1 VSRGWPVTL
10 RNGRVGLRPITRRD
24 AQRWAELRRSN
35 LDWLGPWET
44 TRPPESTAPSSGYK
58 ALTRDLIRQG
68 RQGRSLPFVVTY
80 DDVMVGQ
87 LTVSSITWGSAL
99 WAQMGYWIDEGHA
112 GRGIIPTAVA
122 MACDHC
128 FRAVGLHRIE
138 IAIRPENVASLRVVE
153 KLGFQRIGL
162 ARRYLHING
171 MWRDHELYGLTVEDI
186 PEGVVTRL
194 EREGF
199 ATA

>member
-87 LTVSSITWGSAL
+87 LTVTGITWGSAR
-99 WAQMGYWIDEGHA
+99 WAQVGYWIDQGFA
-112 GRGIIPTAVA
+112 GRGIIPVAVA
-122 MACDHC
+122 LACDHC
-128 FRAVGLHRIE
+128 MRTMGMHRIE
-138 IAIRPENVASLRVVE
+138 IAIRPENVSSLRVVE
-153 KLGFQRIGL
+153 KLGFTQIGL
-162 ARRYLHING
+162 APRYLHING
-171 MWRDHELYGLTVEDI
+171 RWRDHLLFAITAEEAPD
-186 PEGVVTRL
+186 GVLARL
-194 EREGF
+194 E
-199 ATA
+199 AAQP

>member
-1 VSRGWPVTL
+1 M
-10 RNGRVGLRPITRRD
+10 
-24 AQRWAELRRSN
+24 
-35 LDWLGPWET
+35 
-44 TRPPESTAPSSGYK
+44 
-58 ALTRDLIRQG
+58 
-68 RQGRSLPFVVTY
+68 VTY

-112 GRGIIPTAVA
+112 GHGIIPTAVA
-122 MACDHC
+122 LACDHC
-128 FRAVGLHRIE
+128 FRVVGLHRIE

-153 KLGFQRIGL
+153 KLGFAKIGL

-171 MWRDHELYGLTVEDI
+171 MWRDHELYALTVEDI
-186 PEGVVTRL
+186 PEGVVARL
-194 EREGF
+194 ERQGF

>member
-1 VSRGWPVTL
+1 MKL
-10 RNGRVGLRPITRRD
+10 RNGRVGLRPITRGD
-24 AQRWAELRRSN
+24 AQRWAELRRTN
-35 LDWLGPWET
+35 HDWLGPWET
-44 TRPPESTAPSSGYK
+44 TRPPESTSPSTGYK

-112 GRGIIPTAVA
+112 GHGIIPTAVA
-122 MACDHC
+122 LACDHC
-128 FRAVGLHRIE
+128 FRVVGLHRIE

-153 KLGFQRIGL
+153 KLGFAKIGL

-171 MWRDHELYGLTVEDI
+171 MWRDHELYALTVEDI
-186 PEGVVTRL
+186 PEGVVARL
-194 EREGF
+194 ERQGF